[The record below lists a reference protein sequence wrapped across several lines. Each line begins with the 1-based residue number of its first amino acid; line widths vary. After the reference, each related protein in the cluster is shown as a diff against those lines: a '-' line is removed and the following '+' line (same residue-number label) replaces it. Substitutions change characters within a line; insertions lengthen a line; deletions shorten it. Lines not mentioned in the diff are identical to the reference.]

1 MTDNIT
7 TSVCFTGHRTIEA
20 TKVESLKTQLH
31 EIIENLYKE
40 GHRSFYCGMA
50 IGFDLLA
57 AETLI
62 GLKAS
67 YPDIHLTACI
77 PFIGQESRYSAIDQK
92 RYHKALTSAD
102 THIIISHS
110 FSKQSY
116 LLRNIYMLEHSSIV
130 IAYFDCSTKK
140 GGTYF
145 TYNKAMQMGK
155 EVRNIF

>member
-1 MTDNIT
+1 MTDIIT
-7 TSVCFTGHRTIEA
+7 TSVCFTGHRTIA
-20 TKVESLKTQLH
+20 PSKIESLKSQLH
-31 EIIENLYKE
+31 EIIKNLYKE
-40 GHRSFYCGMA
+40 GHRYFYCGMA

-62 GLKAS
+62 ELKAQ
-67 YPDIHLTACI
+67 YPDIYLSACI
-77 PFIGQESRYSAIDQK
+77 PFIGQESRFSAIDQK
-92 RYHKALTSAD
+92 RYQMALTSAD
-102 THIIISHS
+102 TRIIISNF

-130 IAYFDCSTKK
+130 IAYFDINIKT

-145 TYNKAMQMGK
+145 TYKKAIQMGK

>member
-1 MTDNIT
+1 MIDIIT
-7 TSVCFTGHRTIEA
+7 TSVCFTGHRIIAPSKT
-20 TKVESLKTQLH
+20 ESLKSQLH

-62 GLKAS
+62 GLKAK
-67 YPDIHLTACI
+67 YNDIHLTACI
-77 PFIGQESRYSAIDQK
+77 PFIGQESRFSAIDQK
-92 RYHKALTSAD
+92 RYQMALSSAD
-102 THIIISHS
+102 TRIIISNF

-130 IAYFDCSTKK
+130 IAYFDINIKT

-145 TYNKAMQMGK
+145 TYKKAIQMEK
-155 EVRNIF
+155 VVRNIF